1 MNSESYV
8 VDSDKERA
16 MIAECE
22 RLGGEITPLVCDD
35 GHVHIVFKNWTQVVL
50 TPGQAETAVA
60 FLYDA
65 AQEAAEVTAD
75 E

>member
-1 MNSESYV
+1 MSPDSYV
-8 VDSDKERA
+8 VDSDRERA

-22 RLGGEITPLVCDD
+22 RLGGEITPLVCED
-35 GHVHIVFKNWTQVVL
+35 GHVHIVFKNWTQVIL
-50 TPGQAETAVA
+50 TPDQAETAVA

-65 AQEAAEVTAD
+65 AQEAAAEAGD